1 MQSQVGHSE
10 EGQKRKSAPHQKK
23 KKRRRKKE
31 QARDGGKMRSEDLD
45 SRDREPFREGRS
57 IPARAWETVLQDEVN
72 RHTAATDFRL

>member
-1 MQSQVGHSE
+1 
-10 EGQKRKSAPHQKK
+10 
-23 KKRRRKKE
+23 
-31 QARDGGKMRSEDLD
+31 MRNEVLD